1 MKRSY
6 DSISLDVGYTFEDVF
21 RLYYK
26 RVRFFAYQMLHD
38 IDLAEDVVQEAF
50 IVYWKERK
58 GLSTHDKVVKSFLYS
73 TMKFIAL

>member
-38 IDLAEDVVQEAF
+38 IDLAEDVVQENLSSS
-50 IVYWKERK
+50 IYQNPGWKIETSSLPE
-58 GLSTHDKVVKSFLYS
+58 GD
-73 TMKFIAL
+73 

>member
-38 IDLAEDVVQEAF
+38 IDLAEDVVQEN
-50 IVYWKERK
+50 
-58 GLSTHDKVVKSFLYS
+58 LSWFQFSIPDSDK
-73 TMKFIAL
+73 